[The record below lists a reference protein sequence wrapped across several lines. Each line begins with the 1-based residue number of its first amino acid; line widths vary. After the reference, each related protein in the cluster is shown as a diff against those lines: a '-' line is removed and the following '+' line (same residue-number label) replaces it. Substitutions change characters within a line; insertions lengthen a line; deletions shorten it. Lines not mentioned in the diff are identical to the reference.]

1 VSSFTLSLN
10 KDTRTQ
16 LNFTDDELLYD
27 KSSINILYENIELLE
42 ELRKQFKT
50 QNPKGIERRNAMLIF
65 DLVVKYCQYSETLGA
80 MINTFELSNKDKNP
94 TSTIVLSYL
103 KKYQVKQV
111 TDFFVEISSPNY
123 TNLKEEHKDKL
134 IYAFGYY
141 KSSNYDQTDYIFHLL
156 KEIAGVYVFYLNSYN
171 AYKHGHRVW
180 YGYDLPTQRTNS
192 LFYIERENK
201 SNNYSMDYVPLDDDI
216 ITKFIM
222 PRSKDC
228 QTLFELI
235 LKNNMGISTK
245 TR

>member
-1 VSSFTLSLN
+1 
-10 KDTRTQ
+10 
-16 LNFTDDELLYD
+16 
-27 KSSINILYENIELLE
+27 
-42 ELRKQFKT
+42 
-50 QNPKGIERRNAMLIF
+50 
-65 DLVVKYCQYSETLGA
+65 
-80 MINTFELSNKDKNP
+80 
-94 TSTIVLSYL
+94 L

-141 KSSNYDQTDYIFHLL
+141 KSSSYDQTDYIFHLL

-245 TR
+245 TRWTATYRNEESAWYDKEEYEFWVPKVRHFCFYYGIVTFSKLF